1 MEQFQPSLTKTFN
14 TAKRYAEEILFPKM
28 ELFQKFQRQA
38 EFGAENLN
46 DSLLLSK
53 EMRDIQRFNG
63 IKAMND
69 ILYGL
74 FMNIQSTIM
83 VNNKKGE
90 KAEINRLIDICKK
103 MKYVF
108 NEHKQSF
115 FISSYDGLEKTEI
128 LNREFFEKVK
138 ETIER
143 MYINCEIL
151 MTKNKLLFAE
161 TRDEYLDDKTIL
173 QNIKDEYIGN

>member
-28 ELFQKFQRQA
+28 EKFQTYQRQA

-53 EMRDIQRFNG
+53 ELRDIQRFNG

-74 FMNIQSTIM
+74 FMNVHSTIM
-83 VNNKKGE
+83 VNNKKSE
-90 KAEINRLIDICKK
+90 KNEILRLIDMCKK
-103 MKYVF
+103 MKYIF
-108 NEHKQSF
+108 TEHTEKF
-115 FISSYDGLEKTEI
+115 FISSYDGVKKTEI
-128 LNREFFEKVK
+128 LNREFFEQIK

-161 TRDEYLDDKTIL
+161 TRDEYLDDKTII

>member
-1 MEQFQPSLTKTFN
+1 
-14 TAKRYAEEILFPKM
+14 
-28 ELFQKFQRQA
+28 
-38 EFGAENLN
+38 
-46 DSLLLSK
+46 
-53 EMRDIQRFNG
+53 
-63 IKAMND
+63 
-69 ILYGL
+69 
-74 FMNIQSTIM
+74 
-83 VNNKKGE
+83 
-90 KAEINRLIDICKK
+90 

-115 FISSYDGLEKTEI
+115 FISSYDGLEKTET

>member
-38 EFGAENLN
+38 EFGAENLD

-83 VNNKKGE
+83 VNNKKSE
-90 KAEINRLIDICKK
+90 KAEINRLINICKK

-108 NEHKQSF
+108 IEDKQSF
-115 FISSYDGLEKTEI
+115 FISSYDGLEKTETI
-128 LNREFFEKVK
+128 NREFFEKVK

-161 TRDEYLDDKTIL
+161 TRDEFLDDKTII
-173 QNIKDEYIGN
+173 QNIKDEYVGN

>member
-28 ELFQKFQRQA
+28 EKFQAYQRQA

-90 KAEINRLIDICKK
+90 KAEINRLIDICK
-103 MKYVF
+103 
-108 NEHKQSF
+108 NEICF
-115 FISSYDGLEKTEI
+115 
-128 LNREFFEKVK
+128 
-138 ETIER
+138 
-143 MYINCEIL
+143 
-151 MTKNKLLFAE
+151 
-161 TRDEYLDDKTIL
+161 
-173 QNIKDEYIGN
+173 